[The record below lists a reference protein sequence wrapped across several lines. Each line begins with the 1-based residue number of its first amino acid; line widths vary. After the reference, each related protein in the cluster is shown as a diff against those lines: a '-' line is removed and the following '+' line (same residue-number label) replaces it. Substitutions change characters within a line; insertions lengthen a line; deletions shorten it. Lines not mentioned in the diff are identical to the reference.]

1 MKDPRKIEEILSKPI
16 HFDIDKALR
25 RGWELF
31 KTQPAILIVYTI
43 VVVGFSAAA
52 SLFLGDFSSIFSL
65 FVGPALTAGYYL
77 LANRISRND
86 SVEFMDSFEGFKFWF
101 PVVVVSL
108 VTGLLTILG
117 AILLILPGIY
127 LGVAYTFAMP
137 MVIFGGYE
145 FWMAMEL
152 SRKLITKIWW
162 RFFLFLLL
170 LLVINLVGALFLL
183 VGLLVTIPTSYMIL
197 YAAFEEL
204 SGELLEEEDS
214 LPRIT
219 HESES

>member
-16 HFDIDKALR
+16 HFDIDKALK

-31 KTQPAILIVYTI
+31 KAQPGILIGYTVLVI
-43 VVVGFSAAA
+43 GFSIAA
-52 SLFLGDFSSIFSL
+52 SLLMGDFSSIFSL

-77 LANRISRND
+77 LGNRISRND
-86 SVEFMDSFEGFKFWF
+86 SVEFMDSFEGFRFWF

-145 FWMAMEL
+145 FWTAMEL

-170 LLVINLVGALFLL
+170 ILLINLVGALFLL
-183 VGLLVTIPTSYMIL
+183 VGLLVAIPTSYMII

-204 SGELLEEEDS
+204 SGELLEEEDD
-214 LPRIT
+214 LPDFI